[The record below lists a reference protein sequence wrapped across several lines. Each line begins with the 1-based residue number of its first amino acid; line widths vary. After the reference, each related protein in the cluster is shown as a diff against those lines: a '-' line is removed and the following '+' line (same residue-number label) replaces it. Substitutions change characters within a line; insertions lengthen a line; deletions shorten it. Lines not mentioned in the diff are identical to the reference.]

1 MKLSQ
6 TGTLYGKFT
15 SVCKPNRLDNMHR
28 ATQATCAARRNPKRT
43 REVYRS
49 EIYFEFEMA
58 SLVVDSIS
66 AQSLEQFTSN
76 VGPAWLVRS
85 RCLGGDKVGRWGRRR
100 AWNQVIF
107 VVSKWQLGDWVSDVY
122 PIWIEELK
130 GNIESSNYFAE
141 LFGNRGENEEGKKE
155 RKKDWDCEG
164 RRRAR
169 IEKSRFSGFRV
180 ARAPAFVTPIII

>member
-1 MKLSQ
+1 
-6 TGTLYGKFT
+6 
-15 SVCKPNRLDNMHR
+15 MHR

-85 RCLGGDKVGRWGRRR
+85 RCLGGDKVGRGGEEEGLESGNLCRLEMTVRRLGFGCVSDLNRR
-100 AWNQVIF
+100 A
-107 VVSKWQLGDWVSDVY
+107 
-122 PIWIEELK
+122 
-130 GNIESSNYFAE
+130 
-141 LFGNRGENEEGKKE
+141 E
-155 RKKDWDCEG
+155 R
-164 RRRAR
+164 
-169 IEKSRFSGFRV
+169 
-180 ARAPAFVTPIII
+180 